1 MADLA
6 LVRVDGR
13 LIHGATCLTW
23 GNAVSA
29 TMVIGIDNITASN
42 PMLKKITEAVVK
54 NIPCKVMTVEQAVA
68 KWRENRFGEGRALVV
83 FKTIEQALKANKEG
97 FDFNTLQI
105 GLTLARSGT
114 KRLGDTFFINQSD
127 IDMLTELAGRGVEI
141 YTQYNPQFA
150 VESWE
155 VSIKAKF

>member
-54 NIPCKVMTVEQAVA
+54 NVPCKVMTIEQAVA
-68 KWRENRFGEGRALVV
+68 KWKENRCL
-83 FKTIEQALKANKEG
+83 
-97 FDFNTLQI
+97 
-105 GLTLARSGT
+105 
-114 KRLGDTFFINQSD
+114 
-127 IDMLTELAGRGVEI
+127 
-141 YTQYNPQFA
+141 
-150 VESWE
+150 
-155 VSIKAKF
+155 